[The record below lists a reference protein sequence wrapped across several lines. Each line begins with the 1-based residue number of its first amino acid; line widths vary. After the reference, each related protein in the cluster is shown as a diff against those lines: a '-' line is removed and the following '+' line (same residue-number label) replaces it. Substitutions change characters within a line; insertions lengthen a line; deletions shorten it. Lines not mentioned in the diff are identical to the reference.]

1 VSRKVVGWALLAI
14 FVVGPIVLFDTTG
27 SPVGRVERLD
37 VLAHQ
42 PLAHLPIG
50 VWRDLLVLALWAI
63 VTWMWAG
70 LLAES
75 VSRTVA
81 KRFRSEWLGLSGRVA
96 EGIFSLVSSEDPA
109 VAWREGVLSGAVPAP
124 VDVVLAERRR
134 IQRVLEDPERYA
146 QGVATVRRSE
156 RLPRAWIPEWLQ
168 RDPSAGWW
176 LRLALAGAEVPIL
189 TATAKADALY
199 LRLMM
204 PAEMPQPW
212 EAIGSSGLSW
222 RMERS
227 GDPKRL
233 LARSGVPAPMSAF
246 LVPLLFEDNEVP
258 IFVDLV
264 SLGGACSVANRAM
277 LDQAVRG
284 LVLMPWLTQV
294 EIVALGGR
302 GTERMPADLRVDDLD
317 AELPT
322 LQAPMRRL
330 VLSGKALGA
339 SRPSDALVIAVA
351 DSSMPE
357 IDLVGTLRWR
367 GKVVPLTDAA
377 TLALAVPPMLGT

>member
-14 FVVGPIVLFDTTG
+14 FVFAPIALLGLAG
-27 SPVGRVERLD
+27 SPVSRAERLS
-37 VLAHQ
+37 VLAHR
-42 PLAHLPIG
+42 PLAHLSIG
-50 VWRDLLVLALWAI
+50 TWRDLLVLALWAI

-70 LLAES
+70 LLVES
-75 VSRTVA
+75 ASRTVA
-81 KRFRSEWLGLSGRVA
+81 KRLRPEWLGLPRRVA
-96 EGIFSLVSSEDPA
+96 EGIFALVSSEDPA

-124 VDVVLAERRR
+124 ADVVLAERRR
-134 IQRVLEDPERYA
+134 IQRLLEDPERYA
-146 QGVATVRRSE
+146 QGVAIMRRSE
-156 RLPRAWIPEWLQ
+156 RLSRSWIPEWLQ
-168 RDPSAGWW
+168 RDPSSGWW

-199 LRLMM
+199 LRLMV
-204 PAEMPQPW
+204 PVEMPRPW

-264 SLGGACSVANRAM
+264 SLGGACSVANRTM

-302 GTERMPADLRVDDLD
+302 GTERMPADLRIDDLYVD
-317 AELPT
+317 LPP
-322 LQAPMRRL
+322 LRSPMRRL
-330 VLSGKALGA
+330 VLSGKALGID
-339 SRPSDALVIAVA
+339 RPSNALVLAAA

-357 IDLVGTLRWR
+357 IDLIGALRWR
-367 GKVVPLTDAA
+367 DKVVPLTDAA
-377 TLALAVPPMLGT
+377 TLALAVPPMLGA